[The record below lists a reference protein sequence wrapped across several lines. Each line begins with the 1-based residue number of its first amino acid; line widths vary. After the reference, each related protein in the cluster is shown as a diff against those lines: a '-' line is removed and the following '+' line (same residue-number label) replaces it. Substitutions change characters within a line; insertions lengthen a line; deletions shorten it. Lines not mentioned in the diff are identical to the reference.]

1 MKITI
6 IGAGS
11 LGFTKRFI
19 LDILS
24 FPELRE
30 FTLALNDID
39 EGRLNLITK
48 WANTLKKQENLKIE
62 ILSSTDRKDIM
73 ENSDYIINTIR
84 VGGLEAFEL
93 DVSIPRKYGV
103 HQAVGD
109 TVGPGGVFYA
119 LRTIPVLLEICEDIR
134 KLCPEAWFLNYTNP
148 MAMNTWAM
156 IKYGHK
162 KVVGLCHSIQGTA
175 WQLSNYIGVPYEE
188 VYYWAAGINHMA
200 WFLEFKRNGKDLYPL
215 LFEAMKDPEI
225 FKKDPVRFEIMKHF
239 GYFVSESSFHMAE
252 YVPYFN
258 KRKELIDKFN
268 THGWIYLEVC
278 KNAYDPATEK
288 LKRES
293 EGKEKIEISRSNEY
307 CSYIINAL
315 QTGNIFRFNGSVLN
329 EGIIENLPYG
339 CCVEVPCYAEK
350 GNIRPARVGYLPP
363 QCAALNKLN
372 INVQELAVEAAV
384 KRKKSLVYQAI
395 VLDPLTSAVL
405 SLEEIKNMVD
415 EMFEKEKEYL
425 PVFYE

>member
-24 FPELRE
+24 FSELRE

-39 EGRLNLITK
+39 EERLNLITK

-119 LRTIPVLLEICEDIR
+119 LRTIPVLLEICEDIK
-134 KLCPEAWFLNYTNP
+134 KLCPDAWFLNYTNP

-156 IKYGHK
+156 IKYGTY
-162 KVVGLCHSIQGTA
+162 S
-175 WQLSNYIGVPYEE
+175 
-188 VYYWAAGINHMA
+188 
-200 WFLEFKRNGKDLYPL
+200 
-215 LFEAMKDPEI
+215 
-225 FKKDPVRFEIMKHF
+225 
-239 GYFVSESSFHMAE
+239 
-252 YVPYFN
+252 
-258 KRKELIDKFN
+258 
-268 THGWIYLEVC
+268 
-278 KNAYDPATEK
+278 
-288 LKRES
+288 
-293 EGKEKIEISRSNEY
+293 
-307 CSYIINAL
+307 
-315 QTGNIFRFNGSVLN
+315 
-329 EGIIENLPYG
+329 
-339 CCVEVPCYAEK
+339 
-350 GNIRPARVGYLPP
+350 
-363 QCAALNKLN
+363 
-372 INVQELAVEAAV
+372 
-384 KRKKSLVYQAI
+384 AI
-395 VLDPLTSAVL
+395 
-405 SLEEIKNMVD
+405 
-415 EMFEKEKEYL
+415 
-425 PVFYE
+425 

>member
-134 KLCPEAWFLNYTNP
+134 ELCPEAWFLNYTNP

-268 THGWIYLEVC
+268 THGWIYLDVC

-315 QTGNIFRFNGSVLN
+315 QKGDIFRFNGSVLN

-395 VLDPLTSAVL
+395 SLDPLTSAVL

-425 PVFYE
+425 PDFNE

>member
-24 FPELRE
+24 FPELRN

-39 EGRLNLITK
+39 EERLNLITK
-48 WANTLKKQENLKIE
+48 WANTLKKQESLKIK
-62 ILSSTDRKDIM
+62 ILSSTNRKDIM

-119 LRTIPVLLEICEDIR
+119 LRTIPVLLGICEDIK
-134 KLCPEAWFLNYTNP
+134 KLCPDAWFLNYTNP

-175 WQLSNYIGVPYEE
+175 LQLSSYIGVPYEE
-188 VYYWAAGINHMA
+188 VYYWAAGINHMS
-200 WFLEFKRNGKDLYPL
+200 WFLEFKRNGKNLYPL
-215 LFEAMKDPEI
+215 LFDAMNNPEI
-225 FKKDPVRFEIMKHF
+225 FKKDPVRFEIMKTF

-268 THGWIYLEVC
+268 THGWIYLDVC
-278 KNAYDPATEK
+278 KNAFDPATEK
-288 LKRES
+288 LKKEA
-293 EGKEKIEISRSNEY
+293 EGKEKIKISRSNEY
-307 CSYIINAL
+307 CSYIIQAL
-315 QTGNIFRFNGSVLN
+315 ETGNIFRFNGNVFNDNL
-329 EGIIENLPYG
+329 IENLPYG

-350 GNIRPARVGYLPP
+350 KNIRPAKVGNLPP
-363 QCAALNKLN
+363 QCA
-372 INVQELAVEAAV
+372 
-384 KRKKSLVYQAI
+384 S
-395 VLDPLTSAVL
+395 
-405 SLEEIKNMVD
+405 
-415 EMFEKEKEYL
+415 
-425 PVFYE
+425 